1 MCGAD
6 KRMTALAASLLT
18 LVGGVDSPV
27 FTWRAPALALANGIA
42 LGVLIAGLA
51 WDRGGGS
58 NPWLRLAGKWL
69 DLAVAEQPRH
79 ARDQA
84 GAARYP
90 ETRESL

>member
-1 MCGAD
+1 MSNLGGEYLRQAEFCQSMA
-6 KRMTALAASLLT
+6 KRAETMEKKSA
-18 LVGGVDSPV
+18 
-27 FTWRAPALALANGIA
+27 
-42 LGVLIAGLA
+42 
-51 WDRGGGS
+51 
-58 NPWLRLAGKWL
+58 WLRLAGKWL